1 MDRLSLDQ
9 DHRERQEETRRNKP
23 AGVTQ
28 GLKQGLTGFGMSVLG
43 MYVMFLGGRGGGEVS
58 LWVLLGMWQLCFVNI
73 IMTRVIA
80 MPYYVIN

>member
-1 MDRLSLDQ
+1 MTSITNFASSVARNMDRLSLDQ

-43 MYVMFLGGRGGGEVS
+43 MYVMYLGGRGGG
-58 LWVLLGMWQLCFVNI
+58 
-73 IMTRVIA
+73 
-80 MPYYVIN
+80 